1 MSRPTGIFLQRPYLR
16 SRENVLFGAV
26 RDGEGVAAETR
37 TGAARLLPDKLNGQ
51 SNALIVA
58 VGALSNA
65 SGGYW
70 IEVAHVPIG
79 GTISDA
85 NPSGYVRI
93 GSISF
98 DGMNPT
104 EAIFSKVQLESLIK
118 ANASPALTVDP
129 RVVAIRLVA
138 GTGTGSGQN
147 GLAVPTNATGAVIH
161 YQPT

>member
-16 SRENVLFGAV
+16 SRENVLLGAV
-26 RDGEGVAAETR
+26 RDGEGVASETR

-51 SNALIVA
+51 PNALIVA

-70 IEVAHVPIG
+70 IDVAHVPNG

-85 NPSGYVRI
+85 NPSGYARI

-104 EAIFSKVQLESLIK
+104 EAIFSKVQLESLVK

-129 RVVAIRLVA
+129 RVIAIRLVA

-147 GLAVPTNATGAVIH
+147 GLPVPANITGAVIH
-161 YQPT
+161 YQPA

>member
-16 SRENVLFGAV
+16 SRENILFGSV
-26 RDGEGVAAETR
+26 RDGEGVLAETR
-37 TGAARLLPDKLNGQ
+37 TGTARLLQDKLNGQ
-51 SNALIVA
+51 PNALIVA
-58 VGALSNA
+58 VGAVSNA
-65 SGGYW
+65 SGGYY

-98 DGMNPT
+98 DGKNPS
-104 EAIFSKVQLESLIK
+104 EAIFSKVQLEALVK
-118 ANASPALTVDP
+118 ANASPSLTVDP

-147 GLAVPTNATGAVIH
+147 GLAVPANTTGATIH
-161 YQPT
+161 YQPA

>member
-37 TGAARLLPDKLNGQ
+37 TGAARLLQDKLNGQ
-51 SNALIVA
+51 PNALIVA
-58 VGALSNA
+58 TGALSNA
-65 SGGYW
+65 AGGYF

-85 NPSGYVRI
+85 NPSGYVSI

-98 DGMNPT
+98 NGMNPS
-104 EAIFSKVQLESLIK
+104 EVIFSKVQLETLVK
-118 ANASPALTVDP
+118 AAASPALTVDP
-129 RVVAIRLVA
+129 RVIAIRLVA
-138 GTGTGSGQN
+138 GTGTGEGQN
-147 GLAVPTNATGAVIH
+147 GLAAPVNTTGAVIH
-161 YQPT
+161 YQPA